1 MLSADKQ
8 LLLSGF
14 LGQLPE
20 VVAARLA
27 KAVEVDR
34 LIGGTGLPHDVI
46 LRALRPQLR
55 HSPEGSARLQTPQRF
70 FCRPFEDLLVGPER
84 SLKQKGRIARE
95 SITPVWNW
103 LSTDLMPA
111 RHAEIE
117 RQLRD
122 AILHAR
128 EGEMAER
135 CAELWAESSAALM
148 PELATE
154 KKKTIAAKKLG
165 GMALAEDAAEIALVL
180 GAAQEIGVLQARLPK
195 PIFNLTEDDLGFLRD
210 CFDRLNDS
218 NADIAAYLPFIVM
231 GRLERP
237 WEALRLIGALS
248 RKSDDT
254 LIANTDLGAVGE
266 LLFSDLDDYVKK
278 IQGARPADFD
288 AETLLNN
295 LAGFT
300 ELSTGMVKELGIRRD
315 GKWGHHLTKNRSA
328 VAEVVEGLLERAPKD
343 ILGAL
348 PTAKVGSFAKSPKP
362 LDLHRPPDPDRVTK
376 AMRYALLMR
385 HSKPFA
391 VAAAFN
397 AKLNETIDETA
408 IVLRTYSEDLLRE
421 LRAAVPETSANV
433 DSYWALTL
441 ELCTLVLGE
450 EETALLRRRARV
462 PTSA

>member
-20 VVAARLA
+20 AVAARLA

-55 HSPEGSARLQTPQRF
+55 QSPERSGRLQTPQRF

-84 SLKQKGRIARE
+84 TLKQKGRIARE
-95 SITPVWNW
+95 SINPVWNW
-103 LSTDLMPA
+103 LATELMPA
-111 RHAEIE
+111 RHAEIL
-117 RQLRD
+117 QKLRE

-128 EGEMAER
+128 EDEIAER
-135 CAELWAESSAALM
+135 CAELWVESSVALT

-154 KKKTIAAKKLG
+154 KKKTVAAKKLG
-165 GMALAEDAAEIALVL
+165 GMALAEDAAEMALVL
-180 GAAQEIGVLQARLPK
+180 GAAQQIGALQARLPK
-195 PIFNLTEDDLGFLRD
+195 PILNLTEDDVVFLRD
-210 CFDRLNDS
+210 CFDRLNESDP
-218 NADIAAYLPFIVM
+218 DIASYVPFIVM

-248 RKSDDT
+248 RKSTDT
-254 LIANTDLGAVGE
+254 LISNTDLGAVGE

-278 IQGARPADFD
+278 IQAARPGDFD
-288 AETLLNN
+288 AEALLNN

-315 GKWGHHLTKNRSA
+315 GKWGHHLTKDRSA
-328 VAEVVEGLLERAPKD
+328 VAQVVEGLLERAPKE

-348 PTAKVGSFAKSPKP
+348 PAAKIGGFGKSPKP

-376 AMRYALLMR
+376 AMRYALVMR

-421 LRAAVPETSANV
+421 LRAAVPETRANV
-433 DSYWALTL
+433 DGYWALTL
-441 ELCTLVLGE
+441 ELCALVLGD

-462 PTSA
+462 PASA